1 MFLNSQM
8 GCEVLLDNVPF
19 IVILTALSSINGLD
33 VLISHL
39 DLGAI
44 WDVTYSDHCKY
55 THETNHLY
63 LDSLIQLVSQ
73 KK

>member
-19 IVILTALSSINGLD
+19 IVILTALSSINDLD

-44 WDVTYSDHCKY
+44 
-55 THETNHLY
+55 
-63 LDSLIQLVSQ
+63 
-73 KK
+73 

>member
-44 WDVTYSDHCKY
+44 
-55 THETNHLY
+55 
-63 LDSLIQLVSQ
+63 
-73 KK
+73 